1 MDLQAF
7 QVASPRLVL
16 DHVFE
21 DMDTYGSAVGGW
33 DLDFRQLDAGALE
46 ARASLVVGAKSVA
59 LRVSFNR
66 RLHQQGSPPTGALAL
81 GLPNKPLNWCGVQV
95 SPGEVIN
102 FNLPQGFQ
110 GLSEACFSGTVLLLD
125 PREMEQRAAEL
136 GLDLDVGAAVARVAC
151 WRGSEVASEHLRRR
165 LEKMFRS
172 FREPGGEM
180 EANALVNH
188 DVLTGLLRAMV
199 VSEEAPLTRAR
210 TARSRALRVAL
221 EILDDPAALPLSV
234 LDLCRAAD
242 VSPATLYRAFQES
255 FGVGPKRYLQ
265 IRSLSG
271 VRHDL
276 LTAPADSLV
285 IEIANRWGFW
295 HMGQFAADYRRQF
308 GELPSE
314 TLARR

>member
-1 MDLQAF
+1 M
-7 QVASPRLVL
+7 
-16 DHVFE
+16 
-21 DMDTYGSAVGGW
+21 
-33 DLDFRQLDAGALE
+33 
-46 ARASLVVGAKSVA
+46 
-59 LRVSFNR
+59 
-66 RLHQQGSPPTGALAL
+66 
-81 GLPNKPLNWCGVQV
+81 
-95 SPGEVIN
+95 
-102 FNLPQGFQ
+102 
-110 GLSEACFSGTVLLLD
+110 
-125 PREMEQRAAEL
+125 
-136 GLDLDVGAAVARVAC
+136 
-151 WRGSEVASEHLRRR
+151 EHLRRR

-188 DVLTGLLRAMV
+188 DVLTELLQAMV

-308 GELPSE
+308 G
-314 TLARR
+314 